1 MSLKIS
7 KKHGLNPALEVCF
20 WCGKECGIALCGHLK
35 GDAEA
40 PRRLCASLQPCN
52 DCKKTFEQGVHIVEV
67 TPDGERFGGNK
78 AFAIKDANGN
88 VVYPTGRHA
97 VFKPEAIKNGK
108 PGMTMLADKETMD
121 MIAARASKD

>member
-20 WCGKECGIALCGHLK
+20 WCGKERGIALCGHLK

-40 PRRLCASLQPCN
+40 PRRIVCSLEPCPE
-52 DCKKTFEQGVHIVEV
+52 CKKAFEKGVHIVEV
-67 TPDGERFGGNK
+67 TSDGSRFECNK

-108 PGMTMLADKETMD
+108 SGMTMLADKETMD
-121 MIAARASKD
+121 IIAARASKD